1 MADKDEGNKPNRR
14 GGPRAPAGKKPLMVI
29 IDARLIK
36 TAKHAAIEDDS
47 KVSRIV
53 EEALTEWLATRRKA
67 AERKTA

>member
-1 MADKDEGNKPNRR
+1 MADKDEGNKSNRR

-53 EEALTEWLATRRKA
+53 EEALTEWLARRRKA
-67 AERKTA
+67 VERKTA